1 MLLKVCVSQSS
12 EQTTLLN
19 TIPLDEPAQSVFANS
34 CLFLSLSIA
43 DNVPSGS
50 EARISGTNVTLVRLE
65 GILLVKHLPC
75 FAFLPGFQPSFC
87 KSLISC
93 DPVMAGRSDPINR

>member
-1 MLLKVCVSQSS
+1 MSLRSPSLPIPVC
-12 EQTTLLN
+12 
-19 TIPLDEPAQSVFANS
+19 F
-34 CLFLSLSIA
+34 SLSIA

-75 FAFLPGFQPSFC
+75 FAFHPGFQPSFF

-93 DPVMAGRSDPINR
+93 DPVMAGRSAPINR